1 MQYWDTSILIKI
13 SNSEA
18 VQMNMAHKV
27 HALTK
32 DESYEEKIVN
42 VGNEV
47 FVHKWVNNPGP
58 ESLLIKWMEKV
69 KWHKK
74 AKEKPVISKVP

>member
-1 MQYWDTSILIKI
+1 
-13 SNSEA
+13 
-18 VQMNMAHKV
+18 MNMAHKV

-69 KWHKK
+69 KWHEKT
-74 AKEKPVISKVP
+74 KEKPVISKIP